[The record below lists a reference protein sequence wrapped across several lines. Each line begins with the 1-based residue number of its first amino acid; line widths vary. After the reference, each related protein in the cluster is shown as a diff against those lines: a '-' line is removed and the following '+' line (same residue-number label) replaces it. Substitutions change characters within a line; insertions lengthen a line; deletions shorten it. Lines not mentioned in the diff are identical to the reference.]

1 MRRVIMVKKKHR
13 NESFE
18 SLMKRFKKTVEK
30 KDTINEVRKRE
41 HFTKPS
47 TKRKLAKEMATKKE
61 QKRQED
67 QDIKR
72 TPV

>member
-1 MRRVIMVKKKHR
+1 MVRKKHR

-41 HFTKPS
+41 HFVKPS
-47 TKRKLAKEMATKKE
+47 TKKKLAKEMATKKE

>member
-1 MRRVIMVKKKHR
+1 MVRKKHR

-41 HFTKPS
+41 HFVKPCTK
-47 TKRKLAKEMATKKE
+47 KKLAKEMAVKKE

>member
-47 TKRKLAKEMATKKE
+47 TKRKLAKEMASKKE

-72 TPV
+72 TPG

>member
-1 MRRVIMVKKKHR
+1 MVKKKHR
-13 NESFE
+13 GESFE
-18 SLMKRFKKTVEK
+18 SLFKRFKKNVEK

-41 HFTKPS
+41 FYTKPS
-47 TKRKLAKEMATKKE
+47 TNRKLAKDMAVKKE

-72 TPV
+72 SPV